1 MRKIAVM
8 LAAAM
13 LLFCSCARE
22 LPQSQTNESESGNTA
37 AETSETQTV
46 VSESGTVY
54 DTKRSDD
61 YSFQRVK
68 AEVTVSQPRFRVFI
82 PCDSS
87 VIGDDP
93 QLTAVTLSGALK
105 DFVKKG
111 IYIKD
116 DGVEIEL
123 AVPEFPEY
131 KQLQS
136 SVDSDETGRGVIRIT
151 DEEDTDEGEHIEDT
165 YTIDAVV
172 RVAFPNVEVR
182 SQNVNDGVLELI
194 IDVKND
200 TFASDFSV
208 EEDIALEGSFSELNI
223 DSSTFDETSVTLYLS
238 GDLGASNEGRVRFK
252 NGSLSTGYGATAKV
266 KTDVA
271 DGIYSPVMVN
281 GDGNIRIY
289 AVGLKFPDDVKAGDF
304 KLDNGS
310 VTSVNKVSS
319 QLVTLSV
326 TGVTQDT
333 NLKYGDYSC
342 KVFRGSASAS
352 SESALFANANSVN
365 EQARVTDYSWIPTQG
380 DLSYA
385 AAKCMGEEVYEVY
398 QRMISGEET
407 DDDKKLISTELGNAK
422 LRMQNSAAALP
433 YSGTKFMQVF
443 TVVENIAK
451 NSPKDTLEA
460 ASKTYAGF
468 DVAELQMKILDG
480 YFPFEHQGQ
489 KYLEY
494 SARYL
499 ILVQMN
505 AGYADGA
512 AFSGLAELF
521 GLEQDSARYVQTE
534 TEALYA
540 DDLPCGEGY
549 ALISNADKKL
559 YLIKKNFAKMHR
571 YMFNFRTKGY
581 VTEYYEYTFPET
593 EVEVQ
598 GKYLNMISST
608 DQLSGLLC
616 RLGDDSSLKSL
627 TEAGYDF
634 LYGSKYILL
643 NPFVG
648 EDYKYGYDVGGKGY
662 VYDFNVTL
670 AMINNFSD
678 TKTYPVNEYYV
689 YTAYKGAQNEEWRLS
704 QRGRRQ
710 SYKCIWI
717 YAQSEVV
724 D

>member
-1 MRKIAVM
+1 M
-8 LAAAM
+8 
-13 LLFCSCARE
+13 
-22 LPQSQTNESESGNTA
+22 
-37 AETSETQTV
+37 
-46 VSESGTVY
+46 
-54 DTKRSDD
+54 
-61 YSFQRVK
+61 
-68 AEVTVSQPRFRVFI
+68 
-82 PCDSS
+82 
-87 VIGDDP
+87 
-93 QLTAVTLSGALK
+93 
-105 DFVKKG
+105 
-111 IYIKD
+111 
-116 DGVEIEL
+116 
-123 AVPEFPEY
+123 
-131 KQLQS
+131 
-136 SVDSDETGRGVIRIT
+136 
-151 DEEDTDEGEHIEDT
+151 
-165 YTIDAVV
+165 
-172 RVAFPNVEVR
+172 
-182 SQNVNDGVLELI
+182 
-194 IDVKND
+194 
-200 TFASDFSV
+200 
-208 EEDIALEGSFSELNI
+208 
-223 DSSTFDETSVTLYLS
+223 
-238 GDLGASNEGRVRFK
+238 
-252 NGSLSTGYGATAKV
+252 
-266 KTDVA
+266 
-271 DGIYSPVMVN
+271 
-281 GDGNIRIY
+281 
-289 AVGLKFPDDVKAGDF
+289 KAGDF

-521 GLEQDSARYVQTE
+521 GQR
-534 TEALYA
+534 ALCSDGDRGA
-540 DDLPCGEGY
+540 VCRRF
-549 ALISNADKKL
+549 AVRRRIRA
-559 YLIKKNFAKMHR
+559 YLK
-571 YMFNFRTKGY
+571 
-581 VTEYYEYTFPET
+581 
-593 EVEVQ
+593 
-598 GKYLNMISST
+598 
-608 DQLSGLLC
+608 
-616 RLGDDSSLKSL
+616 
-627 TEAGYDF
+627 
-634 LYGSKYILL
+634 
-643 NPFVG
+643 
-648 EDYKYGYDVGGKGY
+648 
-662 VYDFNVTL
+662 
-670 AMINNFSD
+670 
-678 TKTYPVNEYYV
+678 
-689 YTAYKGAQNEEWRLS
+689 
-704 QRGRRQ
+704 RG
-710 SYKCIWI
+710 
-717 YAQSEVV
+717 
-724 D
+724 